1 MDYGIT
7 EEDIYKQ
14 LGGNYKNGII
24 VLGIVA
30 LSAGVGGGL
39 CVKSLGFLNAVTI
52 IFLLLF
58 IAAIVFIVI
67 LIVKMSSVKTHP
79 DILRQG
85 GAAKLAGRI
94 NNGLRN
100 PAYIAYSLDG
110 SHSMVTLIT
119 EEFIVAGNAYTK
131 LMNLNSIR
139 DVTTTYIPERIVI
152 YINNPVMTA
161 ASLAGDAIG
170 KAYWESKGLN
180 ENTKFDYLEIV
191 DLYGNKGLYGVQ
203 HQDMENVLR
212 FLLANAPKMKLNP
225 VPKQM

>member
-39 CVKSLGFLNAVTI
+39 CAKSLGFLNAVTI

-58 IAAIVFIVI
+58 IAAVVFIVI
-67 LIVKMSSVKTHP
+67 LIVKMSSVKTHS

-100 PAYIAYSLDG
+100 PAYIAYSLDD